1 MIKKNKKRTFIKRLI
16 IWTLYLFSGYIL
28 YFKQGYISYFLLVF
42 SKMIYPLS
50 IFWVQIRIKK
60 RDKFF
65 PINSSMSTSQLWF
78 FILPVIGSLLTVIFS
93 TLNAFLFLLRDAFQ
107 YY

>member
-1 MIKKNKKRTFIKRLI
+1 MIKKNKKKTFIKRLI
-16 IWTLYLFSGYIL
+16 IWTLYLFSGFIL
-28 YFKQGYISYFLLVF
+28 YFKQGYIHSFLLVF
-42 SKMIYPLS
+42 SKTIYPLS

-93 TLNAFLFLLRDAFQ
+93 ILNAFLFLLINVFQ

>member
-1 MIKKNKKRTFIKRLI
+1 MIKKNKKKTFIKRLI

-28 YFKQGYISYFLLVF
+28 YFKQGYISYFLLAF

-78 FILPVIGSLLTVIFS
+78 LILPLLGSVLRVIFS
-93 TLNAFLFLLRDAFQ
+93 ISNAFLFHLINVFQ
-107 YY
+107 Y